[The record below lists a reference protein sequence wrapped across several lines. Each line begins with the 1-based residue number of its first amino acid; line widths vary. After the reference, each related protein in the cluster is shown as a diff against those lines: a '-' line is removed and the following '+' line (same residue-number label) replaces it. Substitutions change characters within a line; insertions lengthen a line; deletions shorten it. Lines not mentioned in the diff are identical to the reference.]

1 VNATLKVIWSEK
13 VEYLSENT
21 ESIPQSGGVYEIQG
35 RTKTDG
41 LYTRRFVGASDNLK
55 ESYSK
60 YLSGKGSNEK
70 LNQFL
75 KEKKSF
81 FRYVKIN
88 SEQTRK
94 DLEKGLYSK
103 YKHSFIDMQN
113 PPTGSGKYV
122 KINIEE
128 NNA

>member
-1 VNATLKVIWSEK
+1 MNATLKVIWSEK
-13 VEYLSENT
+13 VEYLNENT

-41 LYTRRFVGASDNLK
+41 RYTRRFVGASDNLK
-55 ESYSK
+55 ESYSNC
-60 YLSGKGSNEK
+60 LSGKGSNEK

-103 YKHSFIDMQN
+103 YKHSFIDMEN

-122 KINIEE
+122 KISIEE